1 MMKKTRGS
9 QIKDLETGKIVKPVL
24 IKDVMVSS
32 QSWVK
37 LALFLAGIPLSIIV
51 LIVYALSFALPMGVS
66 IALGITVGLFLIVI
80 YIDKLVV
87 LLK

>member
-66 IALGITVGLFLIVI
+66 IPLGITVGLFLIVI

>member
-1 MMKKTRGS
+1 MKKTRGS

-66 IALGITVGLFLIVI
+66 IPLGITVGLFLIVI